1 MATVPTPPRPA
12 PAAPTGPTG
21 PGAAAEPRPLQEE
34 IGQRRPFSS
43 VAVEA
48 ALGLGRTADLLRDQ
62 FAAALKPH
70 GISPTQY
77 NVLRILRGA
86 GPDGLPTLE
95 IGHRMVTREP
105 DVPRLIDRMEKAGL
119 VERRRCTKDRRVV
132 WCTLSDQGASL
143 LGTLDPIAESLPVR
157 QLAALGEDE
166 QKTLV
171 SLLDRVRAGAR

>member
-1 MATVPTPPRPA
+1 MADPRQSPVPPPA
-12 PAAPTGPTG
+12 VT
-21 PGAAAEPRPLQEE
+21 PRPLQDE

-48 ALGLGRTADLLRDQ
+48 VLGVERTGDALREQ

-119 VERRRCTKDRRVV
+119 VVRRRCTKDRRVV
-132 WCTLSDQGASL
+132 WCALSEHGAAL
-143 LGTLDPIAESLPVR
+143 MHVLDPIAEQLPVR
-157 QLAALGEDE
+157 QLAALSEAE

-171 SLLDRVRAGAR
+171 SLLDRIRATAR

>member
-1 MATVPTPPRPA
+1 MTDPRPV
-12 PAAPTGPTG
+12 PA
-21 PGAAAEPRPLQEE
+21 PRPLHDE

-48 ALGLGRTADLLRDQ
+48 VLGVERTGDALREQ

-70 GISPTQY
+70 GVSPTQY

-86 GPDGLPTLE
+86 GPDGLATLE

-119 VERRRCTKDRRVV
+119 VTRRRCTKDRRVV
-132 WCTLSDQGASL
+132 WCTLSEQGAAL
-143 LGTLDPIAESLPVR
+143 MHVLDPIAEELPVQ
-157 QLAALGEDE
+157 QLSALTESE
-166 QKTLV
+166 QRTLV
-171 SLLDRVRAGAR
+171 TLLDRVRATLR